1 MKTYLKKDG
10 ATTSFTISDVEP
22 AYHDALRGLYYLP
35 DGDGFSKRYPAE
47 TPELDEIFR
56 HFERSAEVMVRQ
68 AAGQES
74 VPWEAILER
83 LVALTQGHNVE
94 WCLVGSAALAVRG
107 LDVSPGDVDL
117 VTSEQG
123 AEDLDRLLRDQRIE
137 PLQRS
142 EGWIWRSFGRAF
154 LGGRLEWVGGVND
167 GADRPEASD
176 YGPTA
181 LSRLEV
187 VRWRG
192 IDLKV
197 PPLDLQLAANERRGR
212 AERAGQIRRW
222 LIGRGALAT
231 GTPN

>member
-1 MKTYLKKDG
+1 MLNVLWIT
-10 ATTSFTISDVEP
+10 
-22 AYHDALRGLYYLP
+22 
-35 DGDGFSKRYPAE
+35 
-47 TPELDEIFR
+47 
-56 HFERSAEVMVRQ
+56 
-68 AAGQES
+68 
-74 VPWEAILER
+74 
-83 LVALTQGHNVE
+83 VALAFLTE
-94 WCLVGSAALAVRG
+94 RAG
-107 LDVSPGDVDL
+107 LSLTLG
-117 VTSEQG
+117 
-123 AEDLDRLLRDQRIE
+123 
-137 PLQRS
+137 
-142 EGWIWRSFGRAF
+142 AF

-212 AERAGQIRRW
+212 AERAGQIRQW

-231 GTPN
+231 GTSN